1 MPLVETVASNAK
13 FHLSQ
18 DRTSQSTVTN
28 VFQSIN
34 QHLEEAQVVEDL
46 EAEVATEEALTEDHE
61 KCTKRLVEIVANN
74 AKFHSSQDRTN
85 QSTVTNVFQS
95 INQHLEEAQVV
106 EDLEVE
112 VATEEA
118 LTEDHEK
125 CTKRLVEIVVKI
137 VKFHSSQNRTSQS
150 TAANAFKVIKE
161 IKDNYHFMFY

>member
-1 MPLVETVASNAK
+1 M
-13 FHLSQ
+13 
-18 DRTSQSTVTN
+18 
-28 VFQSIN
+28 
-34 QHLEEAQVVEDL
+34 
-46 EAEVATEEALTEDHE
+46 
-61 KCTKRLVEIVANN
+61 EIVANN

-85 QSTVTNVFQS
+85 QSTVTIVFQS
-95 INQHLEEAQVV
+95 INQHLEEVQVA

-112 VATEEA
+112 VAAEVATEGA

>member
-1 MPLVETVASNAK
+1 MQLVET
-13 FHLSQ
+13 
-18 DRTSQSTVTN
+18 
-28 VFQSIN
+28 
-34 QHLEEAQVVEDL
+34 
-46 EAEVATEEALTEDHE
+46 
-61 KCTKRLVEIVANN
+61 VANN

-95 INQHLEEAQVV
+95 INQHLEEVQVA
-106 EDLEVE
+106 EDLEVEVAAE

-161 IKDNYHFMFY
+161 IKDN

>member
-1 MPLVETVASNAK
+1 M
-13 FHLSQ
+13 Q
-18 DRTSQSTVTN
+18 
-28 VFQSIN
+28 
-34 QHLEEAQVVEDL
+34 
-46 EAEVATEEALTEDHE
+46 
-61 KCTKRLVEIVANN
+61 LVEIVANN

-95 INQHLEEAQVV
+95 INQHLEEAQVA
-106 EDLEVE
+106 EDLEVEVAAE

-125 CTKRLVEIVVKI
+125 CTKRLVETVARI

-161 IKDNYHFMFY
+161 IKDN

>member
-1 MPLVETVASNAK
+1 MQLVETVAS
-13 FHLSQ
+13 
-18 DRTSQSTVTN
+18 
-28 VFQSIN
+28 
-34 QHLEEAQVVEDL
+34 
-46 EAEVATEEALTEDHE
+46 
-61 KCTKRLVEIVANN
+61 N

-85 QSTVTNVFQS
+85 QSTATNVFQS
-95 INQHLEEAQVV
+95 INQKAEEAQVA
-106 EDLEVE
+106 EDLEAEVAAE

-125 CTKRLVEIVVKI
+125 CTKRLVEIVVKT

>member
-1 MPLVETVASNAK
+1 MQLVETVAS
-13 FHLSQ
+13 
-18 DRTSQSTVTN
+18 
-28 VFQSIN
+28 
-34 QHLEEAQVVEDL
+34 
-46 EAEVATEEALTEDHE
+46 
-61 KCTKRLVEIVANN
+61 N

-95 INQHLEEAQVV
+95 INQHLEEAQVA

-112 VATEEA
+112 VAAEVA

>member
-1 MPLVETVASNAK
+1 M
-13 FHLSQ
+13 Q
-18 DRTSQSTVTN
+18 
-28 VFQSIN
+28 
-34 QHLEEAQVVEDL
+34 
-46 EAEVATEEALTEDHE
+46 
-61 KCTKRLVEIVANN
+61 LVEIAASN

-85 QSTVTNVFQS
+85 QSTATNVFQS
-95 INQHLEEAQVV
+95 INQKAEEAQVV
-106 EDLEVE
+106 EDLEAEVAVE

-161 IKDNYHFMFY
+161 IKDNCHFMFY

>member
-1 MPLVETVASNAK
+1 MQLVET
-13 FHLSQ
+13 
-18 DRTSQSTVTN
+18 
-28 VFQSIN
+28 
-34 QHLEEAQVVEDL
+34 
-46 EAEVATEEALTEDHE
+46 
-61 KCTKRLVEIVANN
+61 VANN

-95 INQHLEEAQVV
+95 INQHLEEVQVA
-106 EDLEVE
+106 EDLEVEVAAE

-125 CTKRLVEIVVKI
+125 CTKQLVEIVVKI